1 MTTTPITIPITLTD
15 QQWHDLSN
23 YAGLLLLRSAVRGME
38 LTAWER
44 VLLEIAKTAKEYEMS
59 EVQA

>member
-1 MTTTPITIPITLTD
+1 MTTPITIPITLTA

-23 YAGLLLLRSAVRGME
+23 YAGLLLLRSAVHGME

-44 VLLEIAKTAKEYEMS
+44 VLVEIAKMAKEHEMS
-59 EVQA
+59 EVQ

>member
-1 MTTTPITIPITLTD
+1 MTTPITIPITLTT

-44 VLLEIAKTAKEYEMS
+44 VLVEIAKMAKEHET
-59 EVQA
+59 EKAQ

>member
-1 MTTTPITIPITLTD
+1 MTTPITIPITLTE

-44 VLLEIAKTAKEYEMS
+44 VLVEIAKMAKEYEMS
-59 EVQA
+59 EVK

>member
-1 MTTTPITIPITLTD
+1 MINTPITIPVTLTE

-23 YAGLLLLRSAVRGME
+23 HAGLLLLRSAVHGME

-44 VLLEIAKTAKEYEMS
+44 VLVEIAKMAKEYEMS
-59 EVQA
+59 EGES